1 MLSGRLSRARVPSE
15 ATELSLGS
23 GRPLGMGSEFRGL
36 SVDWPLVRC
45 GIAGDA
51 GAVAGAGGAGAAGG
65 MEVAVGLEVACRPL
79 AVGSW
84 A

>member
-1 MLSGRLSRARVPSE
+1 
-15 ATELSLGS
+15 
-23 GRPLGMGSEFRGL
+23 MGSEFRGL